1 MKNAR
6 AGRVSQEQLRLVL
19 RQQGKTREAER
30 RRTELA
36 MATRP
41 KLPLGEAPLDAAS
54 VERLLANLG
63 ADMVLVGGQALAF
76 WMSRFDIDA
85 EGRHLQRRRCAGLGR
100 ARNAARRVASGA
112 SRTARAYQ
120 PHGHRCQLRLPARAA
135 ACPTSTCCTSSTP
148 SPARAK
154 SAEFTRRVISNSIE
168 VEWQSGRVIRV
179 MEPFDVLESR
189 AQNAVGLFEDK
200 GPHVVTQARWAVLV
214 AREAL
219 LRLAQDSASTDRL
232 GTKLQRVCTLA
243 RSQVGKR
250 LLAERGVE
258 LLEAVDGDTL
268 LPLAPPRPPTCG
280 DQAILAQRR
289 A

>member
-1 MKNAR
+1 
-6 AGRVSQEQLRLVL
+6 
-19 RQQGKTREAER
+19 
-30 RRTELA
+30 

-85 EGRHLQRRRCAGLGR
+85 EGVAISNDGDALGSVERATQLAASLQ
-100 ARNAARRVASGA
+100 ARLELPAPT
-112 SRTARAYQ
+112 SRTAIVA
-120 PHGHRCQLRLPARAA
+120 QLRLP
-135 ACPTSTCCTSSTP
+135 
-148 SPARAK
+148 SPGGGMRNIDVLHQLYTIAGPRK

-232 GTKLQRVCTLA
+232 GTKLQRVYTLA

-250 LLAERGVE
+250 LLAERGGASV
-258 LLEAVDGDTL
+258 AVFSPCQVVACAAGRWSAPQTSPLTL
-268 LPLAPPRPPTCG
+268 A
-280 DQAILAQRR
+280 A
-289 A
+289 

>member
-1 MKNAR
+1 
-6 AGRVSQEQLRLVL
+6 
-19 RQQGKTREAER
+19 
-30 RRTELA
+30 

-85 EGRHLQRRRCAGLGR
+85 EGVAISNDGDALGSVERATQLAASLQ
-100 ARNAARRVASGA
+100 ARLELPAPT
-112 SRTARAYQ
+112 SRTAIVV
-120 PHGHRCQLRLPARAA
+120 QLRLP
-135 ACPTSTCCTSSTP
+135 
-148 SPARAK
+148 SPGGGMRNIDVLHQLYTIAGPRK

-232 GTKLQRVCTLA
+232 GTKLQRVYTLA

-268 LPLAPPRPPTCG
+268 LPLAPTHAR
-280 DQAILAQRR
+280 QLAAIKRSLAQRR